1 MLMSENTVIPFMT
14 KEEFDAMNQTLTQ
27 LAEGNSK
34 VTRITKR
41 EFAKQKVMDAFHDAF
56 DLIGGV
62 PRLAYWAHQNPTE
75 FFKLYGKMLPA
86 GASIDVNHDGE
97 IRFKMVLPPSKL
109 DGDQDGGHNGQSEG
123 ADRIGQGQIDD
134 KRQDP

>member
-1 MLMSENTVIPFMT
+1 MSENSIVPFMS
-14 KEEFDAMNQTLTQ
+14 KDEFDAMNQTLNA

-34 VTRITKR
+34 VTKITKR

-75 FFKLYGKMLPA
+75 FYKLYGKMLPA

-97 IRFKMVLPPSKL
+97 IRFKMVLPPSNL
-109 DGDQDGGHNGQSEG
+109 DGDQNGGHFEQGEG
-123 ADRIGQGQIDD
+123 ADRISARQVDD
-134 KRQDP
+134 Q

>member
-1 MLMSENTVIPFMT
+1 MSENSIIPFMT
-14 KEEFDAMNQTLTQ
+14 KEEFDAMNQTLGS
-27 LAEGNSK
+27 LAEGNAK

-86 GASIDVNHDGE
+86 GASIDLNTSGE
-97 IRFKMVLPPSKL
+97 IIFRHVLPPSKL
-109 DGDQDGGHNGQSEG
+109 DGDQDGGPDGKSEG
-123 ADRIGQGQIDD
+123 TD
-134 KRQDP
+134 

>member
-1 MLMSENTVIPFMT
+1 MSENSIIPFMT
-14 KEEFDAMNQTLTQ
+14 KEEFEAMNQTLNS
-27 LAEGNSK
+27 LAEGNAK

-86 GASIDVNHDGE
+86 GASIDLNTSGE
-97 IRFKMVLPPSKL
+97 IIFRHVLPPSKL
-109 DGDQDGGHNGQSEG
+109 DGDQDGRHNGQSES
-123 ADRIGQGQIDD
+123 ADRISAGQIDD
-134 KRQDP
+134 ERQDT

>member
-1 MLMSENTVIPFMT
+1 MIPFMT
-14 KEEFDAMNQTLTQ
+14 KEEFDAMNQTLQ
-27 LAEGNSK
+27 ALADGNSK
-34 VTRITKR
+34 VTKITKR

-62 PRLAYWAHQNPTE
+62 PRLAYWANQNPTE

-97 IRFKMVLPPSKL
+97 IRFKHVLPPSKL
-109 DGDQDGGHNGQSEG
+109 DGEQDGGYFEQSQG
-123 ADRIGQGQIDD
+123 PDRIGAGQADD
-134 KRQDP
+134 K

>member
-1 MLMSENTVIPFMT
+1 MSENSILPFMT
-14 KEEFDAMNQTLTQ
+14 QEEFEAMNQTLTQ

-75 FFKLYGKMLPA
+75 FYKLYGKMLPA
-86 GASIDVNHDGE
+86 GASIDLNASGE
-97 IRFKMVLPPSKL
+97 IIFRHVLPPSKL
-109 DGDQDGGHNGQSEG
+109 DGDQDGGYNGQSES
-123 ADRIGQGQIDD
+123 ADRVSARQIDD
-134 KRQDP
+134 QRQDP

>member
-1 MLMSENTVIPFMT
+1 MSENSIVPFMT
-14 KEEFDAMNQTLTQ
+14 REEFEAMNQTLND
-27 LAEGNSK
+27 LAEGNQK

-86 GASIDVNHDGE
+86 GASIDLNHNGE
-97 IRFKMVLPPSKL
+97 IIFRHVLPPSKL
-109 DGDQDGGHNGQSEG
+109 DGDQDGRPDGKSEG
-123 ADRIGQGQIDD
+123 TD
-134 KRQDP
+134 

>member
-1 MLMSENTVIPFMT
+1 MSENSVVPFMT
-14 KEEFDAMNQTLTQ
+14 KEEFDAMNQTLGA

-62 PRLAYWAHQNPTE
+62 PRLAYWANANPTE
-75 FFKLYGKMLPA
+75 FYKLYGKMLPA
-86 GASIDVNHDGE
+86 GASIDVNHDGQ
-97 IRFKMVLPPSKL
+97 ITFKHVLPPSRL
-109 DGDQDGGHNGQSEG
+109 DGDQDERPDGKSEST
-123 ADRIGQGQIDD
+123 D
-134 KRQDP
+134 

>member
-1 MLMSENTVIPFMT
+1 MSENSIVPFMT

-86 GASIDVNHDGE
+86 GASIDLNASGE
-97 IRFKMVLPPSKL
+97 IIFRHVLPPSKL
-109 DGDQDGGHNGQSEG
+109 DGEQDGGYIGQSEG
-123 ADRIGQGQIDD
+123 TNRISAGQIDND
-134 KRQDP
+134 GQDP

>member
-1 MLMSENTVIPFMT
+1 MSENSIVPFMT
-14 KEEFDAMNQTLTQ
+14 REEFEAMNQTLND

-86 GASIDVNHDGE
+86 GASIDLNHNGE
-97 IRFKMVLPPSKL
+97 IVFRHVLPPSKL
-109 DGDQDGGHNGQSEG
+109 DGDQDGGPDGKSEST
-123 ADRIGQGQIDD
+123 D
-134 KRQDP
+134 